1 MDDYESLKGGSLVAV
16 KDAHK
21 AGGVKMETTES
32 NSFQLE
38 WYGKTLKINEYI
50 KALRVLLRVS
60 KPSR

>member
-38 WYGKTLKINEYI
+38 WYGKTLKINEYMAI
-50 KALRVLLRVS
+50 RVLLRVS
-60 KPSR
+60 KSSR